1 MDLNKRTQQAIED
14 TGKIVGV
21 QLNADQRTALKKVIE
36 GVVVEAM
43 REAAASSSR
52 VAQKCCSHDLDMAH
66 KVAQGVEQAHTAL
79 IANLSSLR

>member
-1 MDLNKRTQQAIED
+1 MDLNKRTQRAIED

-21 QLNADQRTALKKVIE
+21 PLSVEQRAALEKVIE
-36 GVVVEAM
+36 GVVVETM

-52 VAQKCCSHDLDMAH
+52 AAHNCCSHDLDMAH
-66 KVAQGVEQAHTAL
+66 KVARQVEQAHTAL